1 MLGNLTLGGFCL
13 HQDFQDSRIHR
24 IKGFGGQQCGWG
36 LEASGRNMFDTA
48 PVAPLG
54 LIFSGWVFLLF
65 SFLSFFY
72 GKTTEIRRFPC
83 QKSGLRA
90 CCLTILNILNV
101 LRVLRTHATPAFVDF
116 NMNVYGVKHERLW
129 G

>member
-1 MLGNLTLGGFCL
+1 M
-13 HQDFQDSRIHR
+13 HR
-24 IKGFGGQQCGWG
+24 IKGFGGQQCGLG

-72 GKTTEIRRFPC
+72 GKTTEIRGFPC
-83 QKSGLRA
+83 QKSRSGA

-101 LRVLRTHATPAFVDF
+101 LRVLRTHATPAFPDF
-116 NMNVYGVKHERLW
+116 KVNVYGMKGQRLW
-129 G
+129 YERSTFMV